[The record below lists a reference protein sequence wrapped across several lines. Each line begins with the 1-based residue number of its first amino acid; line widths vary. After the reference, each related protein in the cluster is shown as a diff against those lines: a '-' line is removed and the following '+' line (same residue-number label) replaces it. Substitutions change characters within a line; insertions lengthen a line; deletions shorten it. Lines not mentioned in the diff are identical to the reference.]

1 MDSTVTILTILVTLI
16 GVFGLLQVIFL
27 AIIAL
32 AVKKGMK
39 EMSEHAGEIKAR
51 VNPLIDESKLAVA
64 QAKEA
69 LAHSKG
75 VMDQAKSLIARIEP
89 KLEMAAG
96 DLADITRTASD
107 EAKNLQRAST
117 EISDRVRRQAL
128 RLETLSNRTFDGVDK
143 AGHFVGNVV
152 SNPMRQVSGV
162 VAAAK
167 AIMDTFRK
175 GPGQR
180 NSGPRVH
187 TTPIREE
194 RTAEQRAER
203 TYYAGPEAK
212 VR

>member
-1 MDSTVTILTILVTLI
+1 MDSTITILTILVTLI

-39 EMSEHAGEIKAR
+39 EMSDHAGEIKAR

-96 DLADITRTASD
+96 ELAEITHTVSD

-117 EISDRVRRQAL
+117 EISDRFRRQAL
-128 RLETLSNRTFDGVDK
+128 RLETFSNRTFDGVDK

-167 AIMDTFRK
+167 AIMDTIRK
-175 GPGQR
+175 GSGQR
-180 NSGPRVH
+180 SSPRVH
-187 TTPIREE
+187 TTPIRDE

-203 TYYAGPEAK
+203 TYYTGPEAK